1 MSLNIRLRSMKKII
15 SAVLVLGMILALGF
29 CLMANAEIGK
39 VNGTSVDGAVYE
51 ISEDGTHVIII
62 GHSEDFPKLV
72 IPAEIEGLPVTEIAK
87 NAFTNNVDLYSVVI
101 PDSVTVI
108 GEDAFRNC
116 RSLVSITLPSG
127 LKELPMNCFFGCSVL
142 KTLTLPEGL
151 ERIGEFCFE
160 GCTKL
165 GAVKIPASV
174 TEIGYDA
181 FVHCENIYLDVSEN
195 AYAAGYALEYNV
207 NTDYKGTS
215 QYFWTVIGISVAVAL
230 VVFFVIAML
239 YLRYLKHNPEK
250 NPNIFIFRVLG
261 KVYDGL
267 ALCIDKLVRGV
278 TWLISVVLY
287 AVTTAVKYL
296 KLKFGKSK
304 KRPDS
309 DGIDGDSRRD

>member
-1 MSLNIRLRSMKKII
+1 MRMRKIL
-15 SAVLVLGMILALGF
+15 SAFLVLCLFFAFGF
-29 CLMANAEIGK
+29 CLTANAEIGK

-51 ISEDGTHVIII
+51 ISKDGSHVIIV
-62 GHSEDFPKLV
+62 GHSEEFPRLV

-116 RSLVSITLPSG
+116 RSLVSITLPAG

-142 KTLTLPEGL
+142 KTVSLPEGL

-181 FVHCENIYLDVSEN
+181 FVHCENLYLDVSEN
-195 AYAAGYALEYNV
+195 EYAAAYALEYNV

-230 VVFFVIAML
+230 AVFFIIAMI

-261 KVYDGL
+261 KAYDGL
-267 ALCIDKLVRGV
+267 AWCIDKLVHGV
-278 TWLISVVLY
+278 TWVLSVILY
-287 AVTTAVKYL
+287 AVTSAVKYL
-296 KLKFGKSK
+296 KFKFGKSRK
-304 KRPDS
+304 CPDS
-309 DGIDGDSRRD
+309 DGVDGDGRME